1 MSTTAIG
8 TVLDAIQSGLS
19 SVSGLSGVNVFS
31 VPVSAEAGGEEC
43 IWMGDATFNEEESAM
58 GGERGE
64 VWDIE
69 AQVWGRICHW
79 EGDIEVT
86 GREARDRLLELYALI
101 ETYINDTYTGTFPN
115 VVITAGALRQGLL
128 PDGHR
133 CAMDFTLTMG
143 NIKNP

>member
-8 TVLDAIQSGLS
+8 TTLDAIQTGLS
-19 SVSGLSGVNVFS
+19 AVSGLSEVNVFS
-31 VPVSAEAGGEEC
+31 VPVSWEVGGEEC

-69 AQVWGRICHW
+69 AQVWGKLCSW
-79 EGDIEVT
+79 QGDTEST
-86 GREARDRLLELYALI
+86 GREARDRLLDLYALI
-101 ETYINDTYTGTFPN
+101 ETYINDTYTGTYPN
-115 VVITAGALRQGLL
+115 VVMTAGVLRQYNL
-128 PDGHR
+128 PEGYR
-133 CAMDFTLTMG
+133 CVMDFTLTMG